1 MRKHFIASF
10 ADLQTVVKNKLDQ
23 KGKQREEREE
33 GVGGR
38 KLSKNEKEESF
49 FFLLL
54 AGKFTLDL
62 KNDSDPQPCSLSL
75 SLPFKFS

>member
-10 ADLQTVVKNKLDQ
+10 ADLRTVVKDKLDE

-49 FFLLL
+49 FF
-54 AGKFTLDL
+54 
-62 KNDSDPQPCSLSL
+62 
-75 SLPFKFS
+75 FSSSQGNSHWI